1 MQEGTTLPRPLW
13 QGAAPPC
20 SAGSACCAPHV
31 ASLDRASASV
41 LPPSPGMDVT
51 AGYNF
56 DPFPSPILQELFS
69 VAFLSFKNSGRCDC
83 SSQNGFLG
91 DLGSVALHRFLEG
104 CQKSASGN
112 SEMCFLH

>member
-1 MQEGTTLPRPLW
+1 M
-13 QGAAPPC
+13 
-20 SAGSACCAPHV
+20 

-41 LPPSPGMDVT
+41 LPSPGMDVT

-83 SSQNGFLG
+83 SSQHGFLG

-104 CQKSASGN
+104 CQTSASGN